1 MTLDEYDV
9 WYKSKFRRASSA
21 FTNFV
26 MIFSDLIGIML
37 SIGVGFFLVNLY
49 DFSAINFKSFVTYW
63 PYLPVF
69 ILIFQMISLYPG
81 TSLAPSEELRLL
93 CIGSFISHGGI
104 IFSRYIE
111 DGELDYITI
120 ALALS
125 FLFSTTVFLFCR
137 SSFRFLL
144 SKSRFGGIATVIY
157 GGGEMGKMISDKLI
171 DDKTLGYRPVL
182 ILDDDAGSG
191 DAYRGI
197 PILHDTYSGQEIV
210 RLTGMKMAVVAMR
223 HLKRK
228 DLVHLVNNSVSA
240 FRHIILI
247 PDFFGITT
255 TWISVRDFNGILGLA
270 TSQKLKNPANLFVKR
285 LIDISIVVVGGIII
299 SPILLLIAFFIKITS
314 AGPAIY
320 GHKRMGING
329 KQFVTYKFRTMV
341 VDADK
346 RLKELLEK
354 NPSARKEWEEAQ
366 KIKNDP
372 RITGLGK
379 FLRKT
384 SLDEFPQIINV
395 LKGEM
400 SLVGPRPIVE
410 DEINK
415 YGEDFKRIFSVKPG
429 ITGLWQVSGR
439 SETNYADRVSFDTYY
454 IQNWSVWLDL
464 WVLHKTISVVI
475 AGKGAY

>member
-1 MTLDEYDV
+1 MTLDEYAL
-9 WYKSKFRRASSA
+9 WYKSKFRGASSA
-21 FTNFV
+21 FTNFI
-26 MIFSDLIGIML
+26 MIFSDLIAIML
-37 SIGVGFFLVNLY
+37 SIGIGFFWVNLY
-49 DFSAINFKSFVTYW
+49 DFSAINFRSFLSYW
-63 PYLPVF
+63 PYIPVF
-69 ILIFQMISLYPG
+69 ILLFQMLSLYPG
-81 TSLAPSEELRLL
+81 TSLAPAEELRLL

-137 SSFRFLL
+137 SGFRFFL

-157 GGGEMGKMISDKLI
+157 GGGELGKMITDKLV

-182 ILDDDAGSG
+182 IFDDDADAG

-197 PILHDTYSGQEIV
+197 PILHDTYAGQELV
-210 RLTGMKMAVVAMR
+210 RLTGLKMAVVAMG

-240 FRHIILI
+240 FRHSILI

-270 TSQKLKNPANLFVKR
+270 TSQKLKSQANLFVKR
-285 LIDISIVVVGGIII
+285 LIDISIVVIGGIII
-299 SPILLLIAFFIKITS
+299 TPILLLIALLIKITS

-341 VDADK
+341 LDADK
-346 RLKELLEK
+346 KLKELLEK
-354 NPSARKEWEEAQ
+354 NPSARKEWDEAQ

-372 RITGLGK
+372 RVTGLGK

-395 LKGEM
+395 LKGDM